1 MKDARR
7 AGATTSAAR
16 GAFPSRT
23 ACSRTGSPK
32 SVTPAEASRSRYR
45 KSLAPRT
52 IRGGA
57 SALSVCEAAMT
68 GVVKSRRTPARQL
81 ELDLGGALAQ
91 LRPGASA
98 GGRGLDADVPRRRRT
113 RGPRRRLVL
122 GGRPLGDAGGG
133 PRGPGGRGLGRT
145 ARDPRAPRRRAARA

>member
-7 AGATTSAAR
+7 AGATTSVAR
-16 GAFPSRT
+16 GALPSRT

-52 IRGGA
+52 IRGGEA
-57 SALSVCEAAMT
+57 ALSVCEAAMT

-81 ELDLGGALAQ
+81 ELDLPGALAQ
-91 LRPGASA
+91 LRPRSE
-98 GGRGLDADVPRRRRT
+98 RRSEGLDADVQRRRRT
-113 RGPRRRLVL
+113 
-122 GGRPLGDAGGG
+122 
-133 PRGPGGRGLGRT
+133 
-145 ARDPRAPRRRAARA
+145 